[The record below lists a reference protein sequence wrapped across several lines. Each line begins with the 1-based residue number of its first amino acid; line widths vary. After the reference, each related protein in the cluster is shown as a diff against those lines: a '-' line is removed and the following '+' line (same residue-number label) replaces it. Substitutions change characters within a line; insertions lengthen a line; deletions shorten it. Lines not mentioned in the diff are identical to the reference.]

1 MKART
6 QGGQLLSAFW
16 KCSEICP
23 LHVNVVV
30 TVAHGKAFLSPV
42 SACVKGSGVGAGGCK
57 LPMSGAQRQ
66 ELQCGTRSMCARG
79 CAGLEP
85 FGGS

>member
-30 TVAHGKAFLSPV
+30 TVARDKAFLPPV
-42 SACVKGSGVGAGGCK
+42 SASVKGTGVGAGGCK
-57 LPMSGAQRQ
+57 LPASGAQRQ
-66 ELQCGTRSMCARG
+66 ELQGGTRSTWARG

>member
-1 MKART
+1 MKAKT

-16 KCSEICP
+16 KSSETCP

-30 TVAHGKAFLSPV
+30 TVACDKAFLPPA
-42 SACVKGSGVGAGGCK
+42 SARVKGRGVGAGGCK
-57 LPMSGAQRQ
+57 LPASGARRQ
-66 ELQCGTRSMCARG
+66 ELQCSTRSTWARG

-85 FGGS
+85 LRGS